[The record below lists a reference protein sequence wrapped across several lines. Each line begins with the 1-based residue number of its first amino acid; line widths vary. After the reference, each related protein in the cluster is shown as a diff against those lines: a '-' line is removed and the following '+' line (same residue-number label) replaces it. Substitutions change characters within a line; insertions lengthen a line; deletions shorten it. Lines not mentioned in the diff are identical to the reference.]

1 MTKINLLESIR
12 WRFFAPALCVGLLA
26 ACEAKQEVSPA
37 AVDQRAAPPPA
48 RLADVNA
55 VRVRNADAEP
65 GNWLAHGRTYSEQ
78 RYSPLDSINTET
90 VGRLGFAWSYDTGTL
105 RGMEATPI
113 VVDGVMFATG
123 SWSKVFALDARSGKE
138 LWTYDPQVPGK
149 YGVVACCDVVNRGV
163 AVWEGSVFSASLDG
177 RLFALDA
184 KTGVRQWEV
193 KTTPD
198 DTAYTIT
205 GAPRVIDGLVIIG
218 NGGAEYGVR
227 GYISAYDAQS
237 GELVWRF
244 YTVPGDPDL
253 PVENPALKRA
263 METWSTGG
271 TGHKWWEIGGG
282 GTAWD
287 AMAYDPELDLLYVGT
302 GNGSPWNRWVRSPG
316 GGDNL
321 YLSSILAIK
330 PKTAELVWYY
340 QTTPGDNWDYTAT
353 QHLILADLEI
363 EGESRKVIM
372 QAPKN
377 GFFYVL
383 DRVTGEFLSADP
395 YAKVNWATGVDPL
408 TGRPVENPA
417 VSYKDSAQVVLPG
430 PGGAHNW
437 HPMAFNPGTGLVY
450 IPVHDAEFV
459 YTNDASY
466 EYKNIGWNT
475 GNDFDLVANLLIEAE
490 VDPEKPSSVGYL
502 KAFDPVTRK
511 IAWQRKLNTA
521 VNGGVLTTAGGLVFQ
536 GTGDGYFRA
545 YDALTGEPRWSAE
558 VRTGIIAPPIS
569 YELDGEQYVAVLAG
583 YGGGGVATNYDPR
596 AVHHEYGNDGRVI
609 TFKLN
614 TGRDTPRPQDKRGPL
629 PEPPTIEADVET
641 LLAGA
646 KAYNRYCAVCH
657 GFSAIG
663 PYSSPPDL
671 RYSDAAVYELYE
683 EILLDGL
690 LAGNGMVSFA
700 EVLDKDDVQN
710 LRAYV
715 ASEARRGYEKQ
726 QSPE

>member
-1 MTKINLLESIR
+1 
-12 WRFFAPALCVGLLA
+12 
-26 ACEAKQEVSPA
+26 
-37 AVDQRAAPPPA
+37 
-48 RLADVNA
+48 
-55 VRVRNADAEP
+55 
-65 GNWLAHGRTYSEQ
+65 
-78 RYSPLDSINTET
+78 
-90 VGRLGFAWSYDTGTL
+90 
-105 RGMEATPI
+105 
-113 VVDGVMFATG
+113 
-123 SWSKVFALDARSGKE
+123 
-138 LWTYDPQVPGK
+138 
-149 YGVVACCDVVNRGV
+149 
-163 AVWEGSVFSASLDG
+163 
-177 RLFALDA
+177 
-184 KTGVRQWEV
+184 
-193 KTTPD
+193 
-198 DTAYTIT
+198 
-205 GAPRVIDGLVIIG
+205 
-218 NGGAEYGVR
+218 
-227 GYISAYDAQS
+227 
-237 GELVWRF
+237 
-244 YTVPGDPDL
+244 
-253 PVENPALKRA
+253 

-271 TGHKWWEIGGG
+271 TEHKWWEIGGG
-282 GTAWD
+282 GAAWD

-321 YLSSILAIK
+321 YVSSILAIK

-395 YAKVNWATGVDPL
+395 YAKLNWATGVDTL

-437 HPMAFNPGTGLVY
+437 HPMAFNPDTGLVY

-459 YTNDASY
+459 YTNEESY
-466 EYKNIGWNT
+466 EYKNMGWNT
-475 GNDFDLVANLLIEAE
+475 GNDFDLVANLLIEAA
-490 VDPEKPSSVGYL
+490 VDLEKPSSVGYL

-545 YDALTGEPRWSAE
+545 YDARTGEPVWSTE
-558 VRTGIIAPPIS
+558 VRTGIIAPPVS
-569 YELDGEQYVAVLAG
+569 YELDGEQYVAVTAG
-583 YGGGGVATNYDPR
+583 YGGGGVATTYDPR

-609 TFKLN
+609 TYKLN
-614 TGRDTPRPQDKRGPL
+614 TGRDTPRPQEKCGPL
-629 PEPPTIEADVET
+629 PEPPTIEADAET

-646 KAYNRYCAVCH
+646 KTYNRYCGVCH
-657 GFSAIG
+657 GFSVVG

-683 EILLDGL
+683 EILLEGL
-690 LAGNGMVSFA
+690 LTENGMVSFA

-715 ASEARRGYEKQ
+715 VSEARKGFERQ
-726 QSPE
+726 QAE